1 MYENAA
7 VETGKS
13 SVANN
18 KFILTSHC
26 SQRTVT
32 YWWL

>member
-7 VETGKS
+7 AEIVKS

-26 SQRTVT
+26 SQKTVT
-32 YWWL
+32 Y